1 MPIYRGNNAR
11 IQLWGNFGGG
21 ADYTSLTQSLIGM
34 SDFSITFSR
43 GTVEQELVGEIGN
56 YSAAGSLSV
65 DGSLTACKLDNS
77 LAGYIVGHCVSGNM
91 IHVSGSAGDDS
102 LKFFFISCMVTNFDL
117 SMGDADTISEGSFD
131 FVILDP
137 QNVRVY
143 PSIAVGSAE
152 GGRYISDSGPKS

>member
-1 MPIYRGNNAR
+1 MPTYRGNNAR
-11 IQLWGNFGGG
+11 IQLWGAFN
-21 ADYTSLTQSLIGM
+21 AVEYTSLTQSAIGM
-34 SDFSITFSR
+34 SDFSITFGR

-65 DGSLTACKLDNS
+65 EGSLTACKLDNT

-91 IHVSGSAGDDS
+91 IHVSGSCGDNS
-102 LKFFFISCMVTNFDL
+102 LKFFFISAMVTNFDL

-131 FVILDP
+131 FIILDP

-143 PSIAVGSAE
+143 GTAAGTDE
-152 GGRYISDSGPKS
+152 GPTYVSDSGPKS